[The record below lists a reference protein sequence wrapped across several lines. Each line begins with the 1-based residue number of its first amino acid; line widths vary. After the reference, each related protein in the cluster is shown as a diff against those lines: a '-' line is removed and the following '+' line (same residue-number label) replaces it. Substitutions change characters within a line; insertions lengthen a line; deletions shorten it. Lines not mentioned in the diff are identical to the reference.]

1 MNYIKR
7 LELDVI
13 ERDEVLVA
21 RLERTQEFRA
31 HLMGPKFV
39 NPTGGQERQD
49 WISVADV
56 QRWLNYIEVGQ

>member
-7 LELDVI
+7 LELDVR
-13 ERDEVLVA
+13 ERDEVLVD

-31 HLMGPKFV
+31 HLQSSKFV
-39 NPTGGQERQD
+39 NGEAGDRND

-56 QRWLNYIEVGQ
+56 QRWLTYIEVGQ